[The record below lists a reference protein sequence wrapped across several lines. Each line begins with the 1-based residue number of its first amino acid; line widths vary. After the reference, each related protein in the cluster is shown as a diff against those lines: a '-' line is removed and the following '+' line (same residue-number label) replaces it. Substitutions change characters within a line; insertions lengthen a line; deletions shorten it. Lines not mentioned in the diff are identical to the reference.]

1 MGPFLVVV
9 ALLAGILIAWT
20 ILVQS
25 GLLTVSRMVAP
36 RPGAPP
42 SLALTPQATDLH
54 RRLRVMDL
62 HCDALMWRRD
72 LTRRSIGYLDFARM
86 REGNCAAQI
95 FLAVTEIPRQ
105 VSGDMIADK
114 SNRLTLL
121 GVLDQWPLG
130 AVRDQ
135 TECALYM
142 GNKLR
147 SACKRTGGGVRFIQ
161 TARELRSTL
170 DDRISN
176 PGVCA
181 AVLGL
186 ESSDATQYSIANFE
200 RLFAA
205 GYCTSSLCHLTD
217 TAFAA
222 SASGISKG
230 GLTPLGREAVSAM
243 NALGMIVDLA
253 HASQRAIED
262 ALTHSKRCP
271 IITHTGARAVAN
283 DPKCQ
288 PDEILRAV
296 VDKGGLIGLCF
307 VADYVNGTKIDD
319 ILRSLEHLLRV
330 VGPKGVAL
338 GSGFDSFPVPIAVDQ
353 LPYLTQALLSAGHD
367 EATIGA
373 IMGENALQFLLREL
387 PQG

>member
-1 MGPFLVVV
+1 V
-9 ALLAGILIAWT
+9 ALLAGLLIAWT

-25 GLLTVSRMVAP
+25 GLFTVSRIVSP

-42 SLALTPQATDLH
+42 SFVVTPEATDLH
-54 RRLRVMDL
+54 QRLRVTDL
-62 HCDALMWRRD
+62 HCDALMWRKD
-72 LTRRSIGYLDFARM
+72 LTRRSNTGHLDFARM
-86 REGNCAAQI
+86 RDGNCAVQM
-95 FLAVTEIPRQ
+95 FLTVTEIPRQ
-105 VSGDMIADK
+105 ISGDMIADK
-114 SNRLTLL
+114 SDRLTLL
-121 GVLDQWPLG
+121 GVLDQWPLA

-135 TECALYM
+135 TERALYM

-147 SACKRTGGGVRFIQ
+147 NSCERTGGEVRFIQ
-161 TARELRSTL
+161 TARELRCTL
-170 DDRISN
+170 DDRSSD
-176 PGVCA
+176 PGIGAV
-181 AVLGL
+181 VLGL
-186 ESSDATQYSIANFE
+186 ESSDATKYSIANIE

-205 GYCTSSLCHLTD
+205 GYRTSSLCHFTD

-222 SASGISKG
+222 SATGISKG
-230 GLTPLGREAVSAM
+230 GLKPLGRQAVSAM

-253 HASQRAIED
+253 HASQRVIED
-262 ALTHSKRCP
+262 VLTHSIRCP
-271 IITHTGARAVAN
+271 IITHTGARAMSN

-288 PDEILRAV
+288 PDEILCAV
-296 VDKGGLIGLCF
+296 VAKGGVIGLCF
-307 VADYVNGTKIDD
+307 VEDYVNGTKVDD
-319 ILRSLEHLLRV
+319 ILRSLEHLLGV

-338 GSGFDSFPVPIAVDQ
+338 GSGFDSFPVPIAADQ